1 MSQDLVGRLM
11 TDMSPELLE
20 FVRTKVNSF
29 AKWDLIRF
37 FHENS
42 HVTDTAEHIARYT
55 RRDAET
61 MRAELSEL
69 AAQGVLVETQMLDQ
83 LEEMT
88 FYSLSYNRRVRDLI
102 RRFVEA
108 SNDRQFRAKVIY
120 HVSRSMW

>member
-37 FHENS
+37 FHENP

-55 RRDAET
+55 RRDEET

-69 AAQGVLVETQMLDQ
+69 AAQGVLIETQMLDQ

-88 FYSLSYNRRVRDLI
+88 FYSLSYNRRVRDQI
-102 RRFVEA
+102 RRFAEA

-120 HVSRSMW
+120 HVIRSMW